1 VAKNEISPWVRGVVD
16 TLVGAALIRNSTI
29 PTKNRIVVILVDTA
43 FETACR
49 AFLKYRAKIKLD
61 QSHLHRDNLV
71 RTVRS
76 KLTDID
82 SKVWDNIDYYYTEIR
97 CDFYHQS
104 AGKTLTDTD
113 LLDYQETVEF
123 VIDRAFGIRMA
134 DLVKAEIEAVQLAK
148 ATTPG
153 GEAEFSIRFDEIR
166 NDTDKILAGVSQVSP
181 SSVVE
186 INDFFRKQGINFKLK
201 SDEFTNIVARNSGTK
216 KFFFFN
222 KQLRRWELS
231 ALGKFR
237 LEKLVKGETD
247 ER

>member
-1 VAKNEISPWVRGVVD
+1 
-16 TLVGAALIRNSTI
+16 
-29 PTKNRIVVILVDTA
+29 
-43 FETACR
+43 
-49 AFLKYRAKIKLD
+49 
-61 QSHLHRDNLV
+61 
-71 RTVRS
+71 
-76 KLTDID
+76 LTDID